1 LDWYGTGETERLV
14 TSPGFLCMSEMA
26 TVGNDGLFGG
36 VTSVQGVEVV
46 SGVEALC
53 EDRLVF
59 HWTVDIALQ

>member
-1 LDWYGTGETERLV
+1 
-14 TSPGFLCMSEMA
+14 MSEMA